1 MIGKQPV
8 ALNMLWLSQNKS
20 MITKYTSDIFDVLR
34 KGQFICSNS
43 PDDHIQTIYKVLEDP
58 ETFED
63 LYEYFFQINYKLE
76 QGNEYFYFSR
86 IEKNID
92 LERKLEKA
100 FGWIDILDFLKTFDS
115 SFDVGFRFSPSDI
128 VIQLKNNADLKS
140 KLDNFKKIKGG
151 KKNFSDRI
159 KKIIEK
165 LEKDNFITLE
175 NEISETY
182 KVLTS
187 FHYLKDIITTINIPE
202 EIENEIPE

>member
-1 MIGKQPV
+1 MT
-8 ALNMLWLSQNKS
+8 
-20 MITKYTSDIFDVLR
+20 TKYTSEIFDVLR
-34 KGQFICSNS
+34 RGQFICSNS
-43 PDDHIQTIYKVLEDP
+43 PNEQIQTLYEVLEEHD
-58 ETFED
+58 TFEE
-63 LYEYFFQINYKLE
+63 LYEYFYRINYILE

-86 IEKNID
+86 IETNVD
-92 LERKLEKA
+92 LDRKLEKA
-100 FGWIDILDFLKTFDS
+100 FNWIDILDFFKTFDS

-128 VIQLKNNADLKS
+128 VNQLKNNADLKT
-140 KLDNFKKIKGG
+140 KLESLKKISGD
-151 KKNFSDRI
+151 KKSYADRI

-187 FHYLKDIITTINIPE
+187 FNYLKDIITTINIPE